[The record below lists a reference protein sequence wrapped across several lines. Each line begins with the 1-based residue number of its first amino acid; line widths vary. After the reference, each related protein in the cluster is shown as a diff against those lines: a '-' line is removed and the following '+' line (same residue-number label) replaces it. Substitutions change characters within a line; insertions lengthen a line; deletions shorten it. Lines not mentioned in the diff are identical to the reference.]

1 MAQRLLSC
9 IAGFAIS
16 LGVISCSSSSAP
28 VAPIIAKSSATASA
42 SPVALSST
50 TPSATPLAS
59 ATPIATATPV
69 ASATPV
75 ATATPVVSPTPVPTA
90 TATASPIPT
99 PTSTYSAI
107 ASNSATCTVAY
118 GQSGPGY
125 DCINYGQTQ
134 SSVMAATT
142 YQSEFD
148 AGGTNSTDASPSLS
162 SQWSFQSAPPGLSA
176 PGTIIA
182 SSSSVLTDTPSS
194 ITSTGWDYFFTFE
207 QDVSAS
213 EAAPIQTNGESFT
226 CTFYDNGKYMGSASA
241 TTAVVSPSSTKSIC
255 YAGYNVGHSM
265 LNYYAYID
273 LSSATFTPGDTLTL
287 IMSH

>member
-59 ATPIATATPV
+59 ATP
-69 ASATPV
+69 V

-90 TATASPIPT
+90 TATATASPIPTPT

-148 AGGTNSTDASPSLS
+148 AGGTNSTDTSPSLS
-162 SQWSFQSAPPGLSA
+162 SQWSFQSAPSGLSA